1 MVINQAFAR
10 RFFGKQKPLGRLLSE
25 GDTKTLDYEVVGIVG
40 DTKYNSLREEVAPT
54 AYLPMGPQPGS
65 FEIRAAVDP
74 RALIPTVRRVLAEL
88 DSNLVLLNAKTQIEQ
103 IDQGLYQ
110 ERLLANLSSLFAA
123 LALVLACIGL
133 YGLLS
138 YEVTRRTHEIGV
150 RMALG
155 AEQSSVLRLVVGKGI
170 ALTLLGITSG
180 IAAAMGVT
188 RYLEAMLYGVKPVD
202 PGTFMCVATLLLAV
216 AVAASYIPARRAM
229 RVDPMVALR
238 YE

>member
-1 MVINQAFAR
+1 
-10 RFFGKQKPLGRLLSE
+10 
-25 GDTKTLDYEVVGIVG
+25 
-40 DTKYNSLREEVAPT
+40 
-54 AYLPMGPQPGS
+54 MGPQPGS

-74 RALIPTVRRVLAEL
+74 RAFIPTVRQALAEL

-123 LALVLACIGL
+123 LALALACIGL

-150 RMALG
+150 RMAMG
-155 AEQSSVLRLVVGKGI
+155 AEQRNVLLLVVGKGI
-170 ALTLLGITSG
+170 ALAVFGITAG
-180 IAAAMGVT
+180 IAAALGVT
-188 RYLEAMLYGVKPVD
+188 RYLEAMLYGVKPID
-202 PGTFMCVATLLLAV
+202 PGTFLCVATLLLGV
-216 AVAASYIPARRAM
+216 AVAACYIPARRATK
-229 RVDPMVALR
+229 VDPMVALR